1 MSAMTASVRT
11 MPCLEDSQVQGYW
24 KASHLEACAEALES
38 SLAIRPWHRLT
49 LGFDLGTTNLVI
61 VALNEEGWPVSAV
74 LEPSNS
80 SIRDGVVVD
89 YFGAM
94 SGMERCLDLLKAK
107 LGVESL
113 EEFPA
118 AAAFPPGISEKTAR
132 VCSNIVEALGFSCRG
147 LYEEPSAAGT
157 ALGMPDCAVIDV
169 GGGTTGIAV
178 LREGSVVYSA
188 DEPTGG
194 THMSLVV
201 AGSMKISFEEAEKIK
216 RDPRNRKRLGPILK
230 PVVEKMALI
239 AREKLQESGSLG
251 KMPVVLVGGGADV
264 EGAEETMSSVLGQ
277 IVKLSPHPLLVT
289 PCGIA
294 MTLWRE
300 MNA

>member
-1 MSAMTASVRT
+1 MLSLKTST
-11 MPCLEDSQVQGYW
+11 KLGSWTTPQLE
-24 KASHLEACAEALES
+24 KCADALNS
-38 SLAIRPWHRLT
+38 PLAITSWHSLT
-49 LGFDLGTTNLVI
+49 LGFDLGTTNLVV
-61 VALNEEGWPVSAV
+61 VALNEDGLPVSAV

-89 YFGAM
+89 YFGAL
-94 SGMERCLDLLKAK
+94 SGMERCLDLLKSK
-107 LGVESL
+107 LGIEGF
-113 EEFPA
+113 EDFPA

-132 VCSNIVEALGFSCRG
+132 VCSNIVEALGFSCLG

-178 LREGSVVYSA
+178 LQGGSVVYSA

-194 THMSLVV
+194 THMSLVI
-201 AGSMKISFEEAEKIK
+201 AGSMKIPFEEAEKFK

-239 AREKLQESGSLG
+239 AREKLGESGYLG
-251 KMPVVLVGGGADV
+251 KVPVILVGGGADV
-264 EGAEETMSSVLGQ
+264 DGAEEVMSSVLGQ
-277 IVKLSPHPLLVT
+277 IVTLSPHPLLVT